1 VDVITATPAPGLGPP
16 PACAP
21 LVGVS
26 PVGSASGESIPGVRV
41 LRLPVPRMP
50 GAGIAY
56 TPALL
61 GAVARA
67 LAAGAADGRPYDVAH
82 AHASVIAPVAW
93 AALWAARRR
102 GTPCVFT
109 AHSVL
114 RASGLLLGAADR
126 AGGWTRG
133 PVLVTG
139 VSGVVV
145 DELRRRLPG
154 ARTAVLPNATDVAW
168 WRAPARR
175 GAAAGAAVP
184 RREPG
189 EVRLV
194 TAMRFARKKRPLALV
209 DLLAAAA
216 RAAPPGARVRLVAA
230 GDGPLGPALARAARA
245 RGLADAL
252 VLPGWLPRAAL
263 RALYHDADAFVLP
276 TVHES
281 FGIAALEAR
290 AAGLPVLG
298 RAGTGLAGF
307 VGRGAARGG
316 APDGVLAP
324 DDGALAA
331 AAARLAADAPW
342 RRALQAASRDRP
354 PREFDWPAVVA
365 AHEAAYDVVRAA
377 AGHDARPAPRPAAA
391 RPDRRADARGDE
403 RREEW
408 VDGRVRAGAA
418 VASVPGVADRR
429 GDGPPDRPADYPAR
443 YPADRR
449 RPDAGA

>member
-1 VDVITATPAPGLGPP
+1 MITATPAPGLGPP

-194 TAMRFARKKRPLALV
+194 TAMRLTAKKRPLALAG
-209 DLLAAAA
+209 LLAAAV
-216 RAAPPGARVRLVAA
+216 RAAPPGVRVRLVAA
-230 GDGPLGPALARAARA
+230 GDGPSRGALLRAARA
-245 RGLADAL
+245 RGLGDAL
-252 VLPGWLPRAAL
+252 VVPGWLPRAAL
-263 RALYHDADAFVLP
+263 RTLYHDADAFVLP
-276 TVHES
+276 TVRES

-298 RAGTGLAGF
+298 RAGNGIAGF
-307 VGRGAARGG
+307 VDDGV
-316 APDGVLAP
+316 DGVLAA
-324 DDGALAA
+324 DDGALAR
-331 AAARLAADAPW
+331 AAARLVADGAW
-342 RRALQAASRDRP
+342 RRSLGAASIARV
-354 PREFDWPAVVA
+354 PRAFDWAVVVA
-365 AHEAAYDVVRAA
+365 QHEAAYAAVGGGAREAERA
-377 AGHDARPAPRPAAA
+377 RQPRGP
-391 RPDRRADARGDE
+391 RADARPRGARPAQE
-403 RREEW
+403 RA
-408 VDGRVRAGAA
+408 RAG
-418 VASVPGVADRR
+418 
-429 GDGPPDRPADYPAR
+429 
-443 YPADRR
+443 
-449 RPDAGA
+449 

>member
-1 VDVITATPAPGLGPP
+1 VDVITATPAPGPGPP
-16 PACAP
+16 PPCAP

-41 LRLPVPRMP
+41 LRLAVPRMP

-175 GAAAGAAVP
+175 GAAGAAVP
-184 RREPG
+184 CREPG

-194 TAMRFARKKRPLALV
+194 TAMRLTAKKRPLALV
-209 DLLAAAA
+209 GLLAAAV
-216 RAAPPGARVRLVAA
+216 RAAPPGVRVRLVAA
-230 GDGPLGPALARAARA
+230 GDGPSRGALLRAARA
-245 RGLADAL
+245 RGLGDAL
-252 VLPGWLPRAAL
+252 VVPGWLPRAAL
-263 RALYHDADAFVLP
+263 RTLYHDADAFVLP
-276 TVHES
+276 TVRES

-298 RAGTGLAGF
+298 RAGNGIAGF
-307 VGRGAARGG
+307 VDDGV
-316 APDGVLAP
+316 DGVLAA
-324 DDGALAA
+324 DDGALAR
-331 AAARLAADAPW
+331 AAARLVADGAW
-342 RRALQAASRDRP
+342 RRALGAASVARV
-354 PREFDWPAVVA
+354 PRAFDWPAVVA
-365 AHEAAYDVVRAA
+365 QHEAAYAAVGGGARDAERA
-377 AGHDARPAPRPAAA
+377 GQPRGP
-391 RPDRRADARGDE
+391 RADARPRGARPAEE
-403 RREEW
+403 RA
-408 VDGRVRAGAA
+408 RAG
-418 VASVPGVADRR
+418 
-429 GDGPPDRPADYPAR
+429 
-443 YPADRR
+443 
-449 RPDAGA
+449 